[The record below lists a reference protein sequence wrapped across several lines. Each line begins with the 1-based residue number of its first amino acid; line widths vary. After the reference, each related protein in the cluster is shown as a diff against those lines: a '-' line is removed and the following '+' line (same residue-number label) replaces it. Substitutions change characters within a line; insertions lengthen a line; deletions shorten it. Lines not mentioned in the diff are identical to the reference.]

1 MVPMHTADRQT
12 EVEEVEQVVAAA
24 SGAAGPWAGLD
35 RSARSQALRAVADQL
50 DAAADELVPIGVRET
65 HLGEQRLRSELRR
78 TTFQL
83 RIFADVVDDGGYL
96 DVRIDHADPDW
107 PMGAPRPDL
116 RRILHP
122 LGPVLVFA
130 ASNFP
135 FAFSVAGGDTASALA
150 AGCPVVVKAHPGH
163 PELSA
168 ATAAQVQQALA
179 AAGAPAG
186 VLGLIF
192 GPTPEWRRCG
202 RRRSRRRRSP
212 APSPVAGRCS
222 TSQAPGRNRSPFT
235 VSWAV

>member
-1 MVPMHTADRQT
+1 MHTADRYTEVT
-12 EVEEVEQVVAAA
+12 EVEEVVAAA
-24 SGAAGPWAGLD
+24 AGAAGPWAGLD

-65 HLGEQRLRSELRR
+65 HLGEPRLRSELRR

-83 RIFADVVDDGGYL
+83 RLFADVVDDGAYL

-168 ATAAQVQQALA
+168 ATAAVVQRALA
-179 AAGAPAG
+179 DAGAPDG
-186 VLGLIF
+186 RVRPHL
-192 GPTPEWRRCG
+192 RN
-202 RRRSRRRRSP
+202 RRRGGGAAGTADQGGVVHRIHRRRPGVVRHREP
-212 APSPVAGRCS
+212 AARAHPLLR
-222 TSQAPGRNRSPFT
+222 
-235 VSWAV
+235 

>member
-1 MVPMHTADRQT
+1 MDTADRFT
-12 EVEEVEQVVAAA
+12 EVDEVEEVVAAA
-24 SGAAGPWAGLD
+24 AGAAGPWAGLD

-65 HLGEQRLRSELRR
+65 HLGEPRLRSELRR

-83 RIFADVVDDGGYL
+83 RLFADVVDDGAFL

-168 ATAAQVQQALA
+168 ATAGLVQRALA
-179 AAGAPAG
+179 AAGAPRVCSVSSSEPRPG
-186 VLGLIF
+186 
-192 GPTPEWRRCG
+192 WRRCAH
-202 RRRSRRRRSP
+202 RRSRRRRSP
-212 APSPVAGRCS
+212 DRSPAAGRCS
-222 TSQAPGRNRSPFT
+222 TSRASGPTDPLLR
-235 VSWAV
+235 

>member
-1 MVPMHTADRQT
+1 MHTADRST
-12 EVEEVEQVVAAA
+12 EVDEVEEIVAAA
-24 SGAAGPWAGLD
+24 AGAAGPWAGLD
-35 RSARSQALRAVADQL
+35 RSDRSQALRAVADRL

-65 HLGEQRLRSELRR
+65 HLGEPRLRGELRR

-83 RIFADVVDDGGYL
+83 RLFADVVDDGGYL

-168 ATAAQVQQALA
+168 ATADQRPAGLGERRG
-179 AAGAPAG
+179 AAGCARPASS
-186 VLGLIF
+186 
-192 GPTPEWRRCG
+192 GPRPASRRCAH
-202 RRRSRRRRSP
+202 RRSRRRRSP
-212 APSPVAGRCS
+212 DPSPAAARCS
-222 TSQAPGRNRSPFT
+222 TSRAGGPNRSPST
-235 VSWAV
+235 ASWAA

>member
-1 MVPMHTADRQT
+1 M
-12 EVEEVEQVVAAA
+12 
-24 SGAAGPWAGLD
+24 
-35 RSARSQALRAVADQL
+35 ADQL

-65 HLGEQRLRSELRR
+65 HLGEPRLRSELRR

-83 RIFADVVDDGGYL
+83 RMFADVVDDGAYL

-122 LGPVLVFA
+122 IGPVLVFA

-163 PELSA
+163 PDLSA
-168 ATAAQVQQALA
+168 ATADDR
-179 AAGAPAG
+179 PAG
-186 VLGLIF
+186 
-192 GPTPEWRRCG
+192 PG
-202 RRRSRRRRSP
+202 RRRSAVGCVRPHLRNRRRGGGAARS
-212 APSPVAGRCS
+212 
-222 TSQAPGRNRSPFT
+222 
-235 VSWAV
+235 